1 MNECERAGPF
11 PIYRVLINV
20 DRNGLSKI
28 WSCSLSLERESSR
41 VPWKYFYTT
50 PGRFFLVPVTGGGT
64 NGAPG
69 GSEEGGSHCEPAV
82 PVATGTREHLVHRY
96 GTQK

>member
-28 WSCSLSLERESSR
+28 WSCSLSRERAREYHGNIFTRLQADFSWYRLPVVVQMAHPVDPRR
-41 VPWKYFYTT
+41 VGVIVNLPS
-50 PGRFFLVPVTGGGT
+50 L
-64 NGAPG
+64 
-69 GSEEGGSHCEPAV
+69 
-82 PVATGTREHLVHRY
+82 
-96 GTQK
+96 